1 MMGKSVEVRVI
12 RESLRLVMDLD
23 QFLCL
28 AIFYLS
34 LTMKPFLVAGEAI
47 LYDRDSCLAYR
58 SNFANEKPT
67 YYRWNGSSIR
77 NCVIGFSKRTS
88 VRENYICVEILSF
101 EFLDCSAD
109 VEYYGTNFT
118 TPTRTF
124 NCRSN
129 PTSARWCCNT
139 NAIQVKINNNRS
151 SNSNFFFKVF
161 AMTPGSVY
169 DDCLPPTTTTTTT
182 TTADP
187 FNAVV
192 LADTPACDANRVNM
206 VGPQLKYF
214 KWKGM
219 WANSCTVGFHK
230 KPDVYSDS
238 LTCIEILNIDIH
250 DCSTRIRFYGLTTS
264 GRPFKTLSCHT
275 HIKPRWCCSV
285 NTINIKF
292 DVIHYANK
300 DELFFGVY
308 KVPAGFVA
316 DECPDVQNLDDAQ
329 YHNSSNTIRSS
340 LHINLGCLLLPLAA
354 FLFTKLNHRHLLP
367 DL

>member
-1 MMGKSVEVRVI
+1 MMGSSADVRVI
-12 RESLRLVMDLD
+12 RESFWRMMDLV
-23 QFLCL
+23 QCLYL
-28 AIFYLS
+28 AIFYIS
-34 LTMKPFLVAGEAI
+34 LTIQPILVTGEAI
-47 LYDRDSCLAYR
+47 LHNRESCSAYR
-58 SNFANEKPT
+58 SNFANEKST

-77 NCVIGFSKRTS
+77 NCVIEFSKRTS
-88 VRENYICVEILSF
+88 VREHYICVEILSF
-101 EFLDCSAD
+101 EFVDCSAD
-109 VEYYGTNFT
+109 IEYYGINFT
-118 TPTRTF
+118 TPARTF
-124 NCRSN
+124 NCHTKPSS
-129 PTSARWCCNT
+129 PRWCCNT
-139 NAIQVKINNNRS
+139 ESIQIKLHNNRS
-151 SNSNFFFKVF
+151 TNSNFFFRVF

-182 TTADP
+182 TTTDP

-192 LADTPACDANRVNM
+192 LADTPACNANRVNM

-230 KPDVYSDS
+230 KPDIYSDS
-238 LTCIEILNIDIH
+238 LTCIEILNIAIH
-250 DCSTRIRFYGLTTS
+250 DCSTRIRFFGLTTS

-292 DVIHYANK
+292 EVIQYAND

-316 DECPDVQNLDDAQ
+316 DECPDVQNLDDSP
-329 YHNSSNTIRSS
+329 YINSSDTIQKT
-340 LHINLGCLLLPLAA
+340 LHIKIGLLLLPLAA
-354 FLFTKLNHRHLLP
+354 FVLF
-367 DL
+367 